1 MDTLQ
6 WEGIRE
12 GIDDVRY
19 ATLLKQLAHQAIE
32 TGKTENI
39 YAGKKALLWLA
50 TQDPKTVDLNAL
62 RMEMIGHILKLKQI
76 HQD

>member
-1 MDTLQ
+1 M
-6 WEGIRE
+6 RE
-12 GIDDVRY
+12 
-19 ATLLKQLAHQAIE
+19 
-32 TGKTENI
+32 
-39 YAGKKALLWLA
+39 KKALLWLA